1 MHLRRSLTLEARLE
15 TFPRDADD
23 EVPKPYPRLIVNIRD
38 RILEA
43 GQYLFAR
50 HGYERTTTK
59 QLSDTAGISEGTFFR
74 YFEHKKDL
82 LVALVSQG
90 WSTLLTDLLMEL
102 SEMQSD
108 RAIAPMLKHW
118 LLSFQNQSDL
128 FRVALMEVQY
138 HPDLSA
144 QIQSDVLSKMTSITE
159 AFISDGIARG
169 NYRDLNPKHVAHIF
183 LSLFMVIGLEP
194 MAFHTTPDE
203 QLAFA
208 ETLSDLFLNGILDPT
223 TSLSAPQSS
232 GVLLS

>member
-1 MHLRRSLTLEARLE
+1 MNLRRTLTLEARLE
-15 TFPRDADD
+15 TCPRDADY

-43 GQYLFAR
+43 GQHLFAR
-50 HGYERTTTK
+50 YGYERTTTK

-90 WSTLLTDLLMEL
+90 WSALLTDLLMEL
-102 SEMQSD
+102 SEMQND
-108 RAIAPMLKHW
+108 HAIAPMLKHW
-118 LLSFQNQSDL
+118 ISSFQKQSDL

-169 NYRDLNPKHVAHIF
+169 NYRNLNPKHLAHIF
-183 LSLFMVIGLEP
+183 LSLFMMIGLEP
-194 MAFHTTPDE
+194 MAFHTSPQD

-208 ETLSDLFLNGILDPT
+208 ETLSDLFLNGILEPT
-223 TSLSAPQSS
+223 HQTSPSHPS
-232 GVLLS
+232 GVLIS